1 MITYGLRGLCA
12 YTHHAEVLGQRD
24 ASVDKFVAEA
34 YAFLCSEDAL
44 DLGKVLGMV
53 DACGAAGLTAMKI
66 LDEGERSSVMG
77 ELASKLGS

>member
-12 YTHHAEVLGQRD
+12 YSHHAEVLGQRD
-24 ASVDKFVAEA
+24 ADVDKFVAEA

-53 DACGAAGLTAMKI
+53 DAAGAAGLKAMKI
-66 LDEGERSSVMG
+66 LDEGEGQGLFVLQG
-77 ELASKLGS
+77 